1 MKRFKFYDKPSY
13 NIVVYALC
21 FLMIFLCLGFCS
33 SCKTIFLTPV
43 TSALGISRSAFSVAD
58 TFRFVFG
65 AIVNAFFGTLVAKFG
80 TKKLILAG
88 LLFLVASMLLYS
100 YSTALYGFYAAGAF
114 LGIGFSWTT
123 TSMVGSI
130 IRRRAVKNVGTV
142 MGIVLAAN
150 GFGGAVATNIL
161 TPIIA
166 RDTFSYRKAY
176 LLIAVLV
183 AVVFL
188 LFLFFYFDN
197 NKTALQKDNKTAEK
211 IDNENGIEIKEAL
224 KQPYFYMMCA
234 FIFFSCLVMQG
245 LVTSYSSILEG
256 TGVSKTMIT
265 TVISIHTLAL
275 AFSKILS
282 GRLYDKFGLKVTVI
296 VCMVCGILNLCALLT
311 IGDTLLGKII
321 LIISSLLFALSLPL
335 ETVMLPI
342 YASDFFGLKSYD
354 NVLGIFVSI
363 SYAGMAIGPPAMNLF
378 YDILGNYK
386 VGLISLLCVLF
397 VVIFVFLISVNLSN
411 KHKKQIER
419 M

>member
-1 MKRFKFYDKPSY
+1 
-13 NIVVYALC
+13 
-21 FLMIFLCLGFCS
+21 MIFLCLGFCS

-65 AIVNAFFGTLVAKFG
+65 AIINAFFGALVAKFG

-100 YSTALYGFYAAGAF
+100 YSTELYGFYAAGAC

-130 IRRRAVKNVGTV
+130 IRRRATKNVGTV

-150 GFGGAVATNIL
+150 GFGGSIATNIL

-166 RDTFSYRKAY
+166 SDKYGYRKAY
-176 LLIAVLV
+176 LLIAVFV
-183 AVVFL
+183 AFVFL
-188 LFLFFYFDN
+188 LFLFLYTDN
-197 NKTALQKDNKTAEK
+197 NKSDLHKESKTTEK
-211 IDNENGIEIKEAL
+211 TDSSDGIEVKDAL
-224 KQPYFYMMCA
+224 KKPYFYLMCA

-256 TGVSKTMIT
+256 TGVSSTMIT

-311 IGDTLLGKII
+311 VGNTVLGKII

-342 YASDFFGLKSYD
+342 YASDFFGLKSYN

-363 SYAGMAIGPPAMNLF
+363 SYAGMAIGPPIVNLF
-378 YDILGNYK
+378 FDKQKSY
-386 VGLISLLCVLF
+386 ISALYIFLF
-397 VVIFVFLISVNLSN
+397 LMIIIGIVFLIAVKLLN
-411 KHKKQIER
+411 KHKKEIER
-419 M
+419 K